1 MSYYT
6 FNIASDQPGNPSPW
20 KAPMTTTPTHVTG
33 PTVDVTE
40 MNAAEWKAA
49 VQRALDNLRLT
60 YDQLA
65 DQAQRRDFSSLAAR
79 KLWVAIGGKR
89 P

>member
-1 MSYYT
+1 
-6 FNIASDQPGNPSPW
+6 
-20 KAPMTTTPTHVTG
+20 MTTTPHRVAPPVEVG
-33 PTVDVTE
+33 V

-49 VQRALDNLRLT
+49 VARALADLKLT
-60 YDQLA
+60 YDELA
-65 DQAQRRDFSSLAAR
+65 EQARKRDFSSTNAL